1 LGHWDLFVIWF
12 LVLGIFNV
20 SIKQVNI
27 WKSVTNLFRWRSSVQ
42 EAIFL
47 DSQQSFAYSHMFS
60 IEPGIKEHGFDSF
73 PAWFIFL
80 SLE

>member
-1 LGHWDLFVIWF
+1 M
-12 LVLGIFNV
+12 
-20 SIKQVNI
+20 
-27 WKSVTNLFRWRSSVQ
+27 Q